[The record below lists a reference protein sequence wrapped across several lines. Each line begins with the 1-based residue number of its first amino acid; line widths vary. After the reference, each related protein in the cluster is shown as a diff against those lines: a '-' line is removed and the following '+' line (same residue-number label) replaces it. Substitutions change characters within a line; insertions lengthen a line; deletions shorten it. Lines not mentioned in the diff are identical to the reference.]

1 MATLAIKNAKLSDS
15 GRAKFDKLSK
25 IAEAGLIAML
35 ENAAQNVKERI
46 AVKAPTPE
54 REREILAGN
63 TFEGQDYDFF
73 KSADLGFMYLSDAI
87 LKEQIPVTSDGNI
100 ITAKFGNSKRL
111 NQIIGF
117 YWFHGSRKSLSTGKY
132 TESEMRSTLDAEASP
147 AWNNLL
153 EMFEFGGQP
162 MTILPRD
169 KGDLLTIARK
179 PNGETIVVDSIEK
192 TVPPHNM
199 YQKGAADSYNIVRL
213 KAKQKLREVI
223 SWL

>member
-1 MATLAIKNAKLSDS
+1 MATLAIKSARLSES
-15 GRAKFDKLSK
+15 GRAKFDKFDKL
-25 IAEAGLIAML
+25 AEAGLLAML
-35 ENAAQNVKERI
+35 ENVAQNVKERI
-46 AVKAPTPE
+46 AVNAPTPE

-73 KSADLGFMYLSDAI
+73 KSKDLGFLYLSDAI
-87 LKEQIPVTSDGNI
+87 LEEQIPVTRKGNI
-100 ITAKFGNSKRL
+100 ITAQFGNSKRL
-111 NQIIGF
+111 NQLIGF
-117 YWFHGSRKSLSTGKY
+117 FWFHGYGKY
-132 TESEMRSTLDAEASP
+132 EKSEMRSTLDAEASP

-169 KGDLLTIARK
+169 KGDLLTIART
-179 PNGETIVVDSIEK
+179 PSGETIVVDSIEK
-192 TVPPHNM
+192 TVPPFGM
-199 YQKGAADSYNIVRL
+199 YQKGGADSYNIVRL

>member
-1 MATLAIKNAKLSDS
+1 MATLAIKNARLSES

-25 IAEAGLIAML
+25 IAEAGLVAML
-35 ENAAQNVKERI
+35 ENVAQNVKERI
-46 AVKAPTPE
+46 AVNAPTPD

-111 NQIIGF
+111 NQLIQF
-117 YWFHGSRKSLSTGKY
+117 FWFHGYGKY
-132 TESEMRSTLDAEASP
+132 EKSEMRSTLDAGASP

-153 EMFEFGGQP
+153 EMFEFGGMP
-162 MTILPRD
+162 LTILPRNKD
-169 KGDLLTIARK
+169 DALTIART
-179 PNGETIVVDSIEK
+179 PSGETIVVDSIEK
-192 TVPPHNM
+192 TVPPFGM
-199 YQKGAADSYNIVRL
+199 YQKGAADSYKIVRL
-213 KAKQKLREVI
+213 RAKQKLHEVI